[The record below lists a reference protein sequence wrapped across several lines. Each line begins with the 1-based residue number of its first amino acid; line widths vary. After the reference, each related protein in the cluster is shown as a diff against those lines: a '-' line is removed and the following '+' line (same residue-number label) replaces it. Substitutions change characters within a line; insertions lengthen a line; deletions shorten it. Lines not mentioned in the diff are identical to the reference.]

1 MYSDEAI
8 HDLEHTPRFDCRSK
22 GKVRQLITLVR
33 AGETVV
39 LTEDG
44 RNIVELKAPP
54 TPMKPVDVDAL
65 QRDLAELRASMK
77 GFTLHELAKFRRE
90 SQKG

>member
-1 MYSDEAI
+1 MRHVSIAEAKEKFDE
-8 HDLEHTPRFDCRSK
+8 
-22 GKVRQLITLVR
+22 LITLVR

-44 RNIVELKAPP
+44 RNIVELKAAPA
-54 TPMKPVDVDAL
+54 PMKPVDIEAL

-77 GFTLHELAKFRRE
+77 GFTLDELAEFRRE
-90 SQKG
+90 GQKG

>member
-1 MYSDEAI
+1 MHHVSIAEAKEKFDE
-8 HDLEHTPRFDCRSK
+8 
-22 GKVRQLITLVR
+22 LITLVR

-44 RNIVELKAPP
+44 RNIVELKASPA
-54 TPMKPVDVDAL
+54 PMKPVDIEAL

-77 GFTLHELAKFRRE
+77 GVTLEELMSYRHEGHNR
-90 SQKG
+90 